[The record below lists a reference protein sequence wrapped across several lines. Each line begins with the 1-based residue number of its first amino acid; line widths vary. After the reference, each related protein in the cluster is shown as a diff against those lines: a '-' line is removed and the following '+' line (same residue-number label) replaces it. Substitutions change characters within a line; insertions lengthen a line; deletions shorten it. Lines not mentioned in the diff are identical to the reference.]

1 MPGTPLPFA
10 QTLQLWRLHRGLT
23 QVQLAQ
29 AARIPRPNLSAI
41 ERGKRE
47 VSLSTLRALA
57 AALGVRPGALVD
69 GQPPVAP
76 IDPRTVSRQA
86 LERIADAVA
95 LGRPLHDAR
104 EQKLV
109 EWLRAVVVPPARRS
123 ARQRRWPV
131 RAGLT
136 AWLNLQ
142 ASCPTDMLR
151 TLIWRIEARY
161 RHHEPETN

>member
-1 MPGTPLPFA
+1 MRYRPLPFG
-10 QTLQLWRLHRGLT
+10 QTLQLWRLHRSLT
-23 QVQLAQ
+23 QAQLAT

-57 AALGVRPGALVD
+57 AALDVRPGALVD
-69 GQPPVAP
+69 GQPPITP
-76 IDPRTVSRQA
+76 IDPSAVSRQA

-104 EQKLV
+104 EQELAG
-109 EWLRAVVVPPARRS
+109 WLRAVMVPPGQQASRH
-123 ARQRRWPV
+123 RRWPV
-131 RAGLT
+131 RAGLK

-142 ASCPTDMLR
+142 ASCPVDVLR
-151 TLIWRIEARY
+151 TLIRRIDARY